1 MSVLTFDFET
11 RDPSIALKRGA
22 GWVYRDFDILGV
34 AYKTDRDPAE
44 FTTDMAVL
52 QGLIDKASTLVCHN
66 ATYDIGCLR
75 RLGIDYETKTI
86 VDTQILAKLY
96 DNTRQKYSLNDLS
109 EDYLGQKK
117 DHAALLEVFPNMSI
131 KKIMSNMR
139 EVFAICPEVVARY
152 ARMDVELTR
161 LLYDKFMGLL
171 YEDAVALIPTYSDL
185 VKAMV
190 LWRSRGVRF
199 CRNRA
204 EEVRTILLDV
214 ETISEAKL
222 YEMCGEINL
231 NSPKQVK
238 EAFLKLG
245 IQVDETTD
253 AAWRKTQDHP
263 AVLLLSEVKNVRKLR
278 RDFIDGILER
288 EEGGLIYPEMNI
300 LGAVETGRFTSS
312 NPNIQ
317 QIPKR
322 DGDYAKMVRSVFLP
336 YDGCEWAS
344 LDFSAQEPR
353 LQVGYA
359 SVARCMGADVI
370 LQSFLENPRLD
381 LHQRVAD
388 LAQITRTAAKT
399 IGLGISYGMGRGK
412 LALSLGLGDK
422 EAKELLAKYN
432 KMVPYLK
439 DLDKKVQASGLAKG
453 YVKTLSGRRLAVEKE
468 FIYKSLNK
476 LIQGSAADQTTK
488 CLVEAYRQG
497 LPVMFSVHDSIELSV
512 SSVEQIQ
519 AMRDIMQK
527 DVGLNVPFIADISH
541 GKNWGEC

>member
-1 MSVLTFDFET
+1 MSVVTFDFET
-11 RDPSIALKRGA
+11 HDPSIALKRGA

-44 FTTDMAVL
+44 FTTDMAYFRDLV
-52 QGLIDKASTLVCHN
+52 GKADTLVCHN
-66 ATYDIGCLR
+66 ATYDVGCLR
-75 RLGIDYETKTI
+75 RLGINYDDKTI
-86 VDTQILAKLY
+86 IDTQILAKLY
-96 DNTRQKYSLNDLS
+96 DNTRQAYSLNSLG

-117 DHAALLEVFPNMSI
+117 DHEALLDAFPGISI

-139 EVFAICPEVVARY
+139 EVFSSCPEVVARY
-152 ARMDVELTR
+152 AKTDVELTR

-171 YEDAVALIPTYSDL
+171 YEEAISLIPTYSDL
-185 VKAMV
+185 VKALV
-190 LWRSRGVRF
+190 LWRSLGVRV
-199 CRNRA
+199 CRHRA
-204 EEVRTILLDV
+204 EEVRTILLEV
-214 ETISEAKL
+214 EVRSEAEL
-222 YEMCGEINL
+222 YAMCGTINL

-245 IQVDETTD
+245 IQVEETTD

-278 RDFIDGILER
+278 RDFIDGIVER
-288 EEGGLIYPEMNI
+288 EESGLIYPEINI
-300 LGAVETGRFTSS
+300 LGATETGRFTSS

-322 DGDYAKMVRSVFLP
+322 DGEYAKMVRSIFLP
-336 YDGCEWAS
+336 HDGCEWAS

-359 SVARCMGADVI
+359 SAARCLGSDTI
-370 LQSFLENPRLD
+370 LQAFLENPRLD

-399 IGLGISYGMGRGK
+399 IGLGISYGMGRTK
-412 LALSLGLGDK
+412 LAQSLGLGDK
-422 EAKELLAKYN
+422 ESKELLSQYN

-453 YVKTLSGRRLAVEKE
+453 YVKTLSGRRLTVEKE

-476 LIQGSAADQTTK
+476 LIQGSAADQTTQ

-519 AMRDIMQK
+519 AMRDIMQR
-527 DVGLNVPFIADISH
+527 DVGLRVPFIADISH
-541 GKNWGEC
+541 GANWGEC